1 MITNVSATPSMRQLP
16 IEFCRS
22 SVLPVPPP
30 RKRGHEARSWSIVR
44 CVDYWL
50 WALENGLTQDPE
62 RCQRIIEI
70 LTDISA

>member
-1 MITNVSATPSMRQLP
+1 MRQLP
-16 IEFCRS
+16 TEFCRS
-22 SVLPVPPP
+22 SRAARSAAPEA
-30 RKRGHEARSWSIVR
+30 RHEARSWSIVR